1 MAPIAPP
8 GKNRRSGRTLRLL
21 RGIALPTIH
30 GNAIEVATAIDS
42 GKASTVELNVLRS
55 AIAEEVTRIL
65 FDGRSSYRRI
75 AFGRKS
81 PLASRFS
88 SVISIDNSRSSELR
102 GSRPRPPETGQF
114 HLRPN
119 GRSPV
124 SLATGVWLRSSPT
137 AGVAL
142 RYGSTPDARTV
153 LARDACVRRVATPSC
168 CRSTHG
174 DAQDLQGLPDSA
186 FHDPR

>member
-1 MAPIAPP
+1 MPI
-8 GKNRRSGRTLRLL
+8 
-21 RGIALPTIH
+21 IH
-30 GNAIEVATAIDS
+30 GNAIEVATAIDW

-65 FDGRSSYRRI
+65 FHGRSGYRRN

-88 SVISIDNSRSSELR
+88 SVISIDNSRSSELP

-119 GRSPV
+119 VPPKPRGSSDRSVAEVIADGRRC
-124 SLATGVWLRSSPT
+124 A
-137 AGVAL
+137 AL
-142 RYGSTPDARTV
+142 RVYPGRK
-153 LARDACVRRVATPSC
+153 
-168 CRSTHG
+168 
-174 DAQDLQGLPDSA
+174 DSVSA
-186 FHDPR
+186 